1 MVILVLAAVL
11 LVMLAMNGLIFYI
24 LRTAVRTTEHQ
35 VREHFSRELTV
46 FGDTVEEKQRRS
58 MELDSQI
65 SDMKKEADD
74 MKEIID
80 VLKSSPFYR
89 PHKNK
94 GEKLAPL
101 AHYVDRK
108 FFENYRTAK
117 DLMAV
122 LDKKAIVEEV
132 QRQVSYH
139 GDRARYAQLCDL
151 IDTLNFDTVY
161 QLETVSAE
169 EQLQVLD
176 ETLKEEQHE
185 LFLEYVKGLEK
196 PLNFSVLSFLDWLR
210 LQRSEEDPT
219 LYVYTGEKQD
229 NLDHMA
235 SNVKTCYDENICEGV
250 RLVYQN
256 QVYDYSICR

>member
-161 QLETVSAE
+161 QLETVPAE

-176 ETLKEEQHE
+176 ETLKKEQHE

-196 PLNFSVLSFLDWLR
+196 PLNFSILSFLDWLR

>member
-151 IDTLNFDTVY
+151 MDTLNFDTVY
-161 QLETVSAE
+161 QLETVPAE

>member
-11 LVMLAMNGLIFYI
+11 LVMLAMNGVIFYI

-35 VREHFSRELTV
+35 VREHFTRQMSV
-46 FGDTVEEKQRRS
+46 FDSTVEEKQIRS
-58 MELDSQI
+58 RELDEQLA
-65 SDMKKEADD
+65 DMRKEAED
-74 MKEIID
+74 MREIID
-80 VLKSSPFYR
+80 VLKSSPFYK
-89 PHKNK
+89 PHKSK
-94 GEKLAPL
+94 GEKLVPV
-101 AHYVDRK
+101 AHYVDSK
-108 FFENYRTAK
+108 FFEDYRKAK

-132 QRQVSYH
+132 REQLSYQ
-139 GDRARYAQLCDL
+139 GDKERYADICSLM
-151 IDTLNFDTVY
+151 DTLNFETVY
-161 QLETVSAE
+161 HLETVPSG

-176 ETLKEEQHE
+176 ETLKEKQHG

-196 PLNFSVLSFLDWLR
+196 PLEFSVLSFLDWLR
-210 LQRSEEDPT
+210 IQRSEEDPT

-235 SNVKTCYDENICEGV
+235 SDVKTCYDENICEGV

>member
-151 IDTLNFDTVY
+151 IGTLNFDTVY
-161 QLETVSAE
+161 QLETVPAE

-235 SNVKTCYDENICEGV
+235 SDVKTCYDENICEGV

>member
-161 QLETVSAE
+161 QLETVPAE

-235 SNVKTCYDENICEGV
+235 SDVKTCYDENICEGV

>member
-151 IDTLNFDTVY
+151 MDTLNFDTVY
-161 QLETVSAE
+161 QLETVPAE

-176 ETLKEEQHE
+176 ETLKEKQHE

>member
-35 VREHFSRELTV
+35 VREHFSREMTV
-46 FGDTVEEKQRRS
+46 FESTVEEKQRRS
-58 MELDSQI
+58 RELDTQL

-89 PHKNK
+89 PHKSE
-94 GEKLAPL
+94 GEKLVPL
-101 AHYVDRK
+101 AHYVDSR

-122 LDKKAIVEEV
+122 LDKKAIVERV
-132 QRQVSYH
+132 QSRVSYQ
-139 GDRARYAQLCDL
+139 GDKERYDTLCAL
-151 IDTLNFDTVY
+151 TETLNFETVY
-161 QLETVSAE
+161 QLGTVSCR

-176 ETLKEEQHE
+176 ETLKEKQHG

-235 SNVKTCYDENICEGV
+235 SDVKTCYDENICEGV

>member
-151 IDTLNFDTVY
+151 IGTLNFDTVY
-161 QLETVSAE
+161 QLETVPAE

-176 ETLKEEQHE
+176 ETLKEKQHE